1 MMTRG
6 AVGDMD
12 KQKFPMFETVSI
24 IIGELIVSAIIS
36 AVFLI
41 LKKFDISVLLGSLL
55 GSLVTVINFFILV
68 ITANR
73 AIDRALSERGE
84 GEMTDEEAAEFAA
97 KQSGSLQAAIKISYI
112 VRTFL
117 LLAALVV
124 AFLLDGVFNV
134 IATVIPLLM
143 YRPLIT
149 IPHLFKKKEK

>member
-1 MMTRG
+1 
-6 AVGDMD
+6 MD
-12 KQKFPMFETVSI
+12 KQKFPIFETVSVI
-24 IIGELIVSAIIS
+24 LGELIVSAVIS
-36 AVFLI
+36 AVFLV

-55 GSLVTVINFFILV
+55 GSFVTVLNFFILI
-68 ITANR
+68 ITTNR
-73 AIDRALSERGE
+73 AIDKALAERGE
-84 GEMTDEEAAEFAA
+84 GEMTDEEAAEFSA

-112 VRTFL
+112 ARSFL

>member
-1 MMTRG
+1 MTRG

-12 KQKFPMFETVSI
+12 KQKFPIFETVSI

-55 GSLVTVINFFILV
+55 GSLVTIINFFILV

-97 KQSGSLQAAIKISYI
+97 KQSGSLQATIKISYI
-112 VRTFL
+112 ARSFL

>member
-1 MMTRG
+1 
-6 AVGDMD
+6 MD
-12 KQKFPMFETVSI
+12 KQKFPIFEAVSVI
-24 IIGELIVSAIIS
+24 LGELIVSAVIS
-36 AVFLI
+36 AVFLV

-55 GSLVTVINFFILV
+55 GSFVTVLNFFILI
-68 ITANR
+68 ITTNR
-73 AIDRALSERGE
+73 AIDKALAERGE
-84 GEMTDEEAAEFAA
+84 GEMTDEEAAEFSA

-112 VRTFL
+112 ARSFL